1 MKTVI
6 NIKTYKNTTNRHRM
20 EAVRLLSLV
29 KRGIMTRQ
37 EAISAYADYLECQFG
52 RQLIREFPYKKAI

>member
-6 NIKTYKNTTNRHRM
+6 NIKAYKNTTNRHRM

-29 KRGIMTRQ
+29 KRGLMTKQ
-37 EAISAYADYLECQFG
+37 EAIDTYTNYLECQFG
-52 RQLIREFPYKKAI
+52 RQVIREYPYKKAS